1 MFFPPQ
7 AGKLSLSWKRFLGVY
22 LWQKVPQRVTLMPDC
37 ISSQRYESNVRVT
50 GSIWESIFLLQAP
63 QTDRADRAGLLSM
76 FVHKFYYNAAPP
88 SSLTYRGGDEMP
100 SWSSGI
106 HSHMLQTHT
115 SICMNWIDWGRQA
128 GAAASKKV
136 LSLIL
141 FIINS
146 QFRFSLYACVGS
158 SGLTCHAHRQEGI
171 VFLSLSALR
180 WTSDLST
187 VCPATCP
194 MSVGKGF
201 NHPVTHWRISS
212 RRWMKQWIDQYMCLL
227 QEPLQ
232 DSSFRLWPM
241 LLIHLQLTWLEWLPE
256 KIQSNAHILNSLC
269 TVDHSKCM
277 WLDWR

>member
-88 SSLTYRGGDEMP
+88 SSLTYRGGDRDALLEF
-100 SWSSGI
+100 G
-106 HSHMLQTHT
+106 HTFTHVT
-115 SICMNWIDWGRQA
+115 NTQLNRWGRQA
-128 GAAASKKV
+128 SAAASKKV

-171 VFLSLSALR
+171 VFE
-180 WTSDLST
+180 
-187 VCPATCP
+187 
-194 MSVGKGF
+194 
-201 NHPVTHWRISS
+201 PVTYPQCTLPLAQC
-212 RRWMKQWIDQYMCLL
+212 QWGRVSIT
-227 QEPLQ
+227 
-232 DSSFRLWPM
+232 LWP
-241 LLIHLQLTWLEWLPE
+241 TGGSAVEDEWNNE
-256 KIQSNAHILNSLC
+256 
-269 TVDHSKCM
+269 
-277 WLDWR
+277 